1 MEVVHYLQRQLADSQ
16 PEIDRFLDL
25 EATTVATLTRDDV
38 SNAAALLRNHSNTGI
53 GGRDATVVAAM
64 DRHDV
69 STLWTHDSG
78 LEGLG
83 EHLEW
88 LTVVNPVTDALE

>member
-1 MEVVHYLQRQLADSQ
+1 MEVVYYLQRQLVDSQ

-38 SNAAALLRNHSNTGI
+38 SNAAVLLRNHSNAGI

-78 LEGLG
+78 LE
-83 EHLEW
+83 
-88 LTVVNPVTDALE
+88 